1 MARAFVGLGSNLG
14 DREENLRRAI
24 DALGSLPGTAVVRKS
39 HLRETEPVGFQ
50 DQPRFLNGAVELETS
65 LEAFELLGAM
75 LDIERR
81 LGRRRAGVRGGPRTI
96 DLDLLVYDDL
106 QIAEPGL
113 ELPHP
118 RLAERRF
125 VLEPLA
131 DLDPALAVPGRGA
144 VETLLAKLDSGP

>member
-81 LGRRRAGVRGGPRTI
+81 LGRRRAGVKGGPRTI

-106 QIAEPGL
+106 QIAKPDL